1 MNVKLLLMIS
11 FLSIVAI
18 PVFSVNVQA
27 ANCLQAGST
36 GLTASIVA
44 HPAQMITGV
53 VDAAGCDLGIYV
65 GPGMDGVTIANATV
79 TNANHHG
86 ILVQDASNVVIEDS
100 LITRNGLT
108 PNGCMFGTGPN
119 ATNPCIV
126 NDYEVLLA
134 GTSNSVVKGNTV
146 SFNSADGGIALTDDG
161 PINPG
166 APKPGTVH
174 RSIGNVVTHN
184 LVENNLVGCGINI
197 ALYNSGGSATRNV
210 VTWNVVVGD
219 PPGAGPYDGQIVIST
234 NGPGE
239 TISGTFVYGNI
250 IDGSSLPGIVVHA
263 NVPGD
268 VISDTVIEANLINN
282 NGYYPPDF
290 ASPNTPVAANGTVG
304 ISLVAEASPGM
315 TSPPTVT
322 GTSIISNTVTNDKY
336 GVWTCNV
343 ANPSITQLQGNA
355 TIPLIDCHS
364 GVLMSTTTTT
374 ALTAATTST
383 PTQSPLGPSIPGF
396 PIEAIVLGLLVGGC
410 ALVLARRRSGKDP
423 Q

>member
-1 MNVKLLLMIS
+1 MKVKLLLAIS
-11 FLSIVAI
+11 FLSILAI

-27 ANCLQAGST
+27 ANCLQAGNT

-44 HPAQMITGV
+44 QPGQTITGV

-79 TNANHHG
+79 TDANHHG

-100 LITRNGLT
+100 LITRNGLK

-119 ATNPCIV
+119 ASNPCIV

-134 GTSNSVVKGNTV
+134 GTSHSIVKGNTV

-161 PINPG
+161 PLNPS
-166 APKPGTVH
+166 APKPGTAHQSVAN
-174 RSIGNVVTHN
+174 IITHN
-184 LVENNLVGCGINI
+184 LVENNLVGCGINV
-197 ALYNSGGSATRNV
+197 ALYNSGGSAIGNV
-210 VTWNVVVGD
+210 VTWNLVLGD

-268 VISDTVIEANLINN
+268 AISSTVIENNLINN
-282 NGYYPPDF
+282 NGYYPPSF

-322 GTSIISNTVTNDKY
+322 GTSVISNAITNDKY

-343 ANPSITQLQGNA
+343 ADTTITQLRGNA
-355 TIPLIDCHS
+355 TISVVDCHG
-364 GVLMSTTTTT
+364 GVPMAASTTLSST
-374 ALTAATTST
+374 A
-383 PTQSPLGPSIPGF
+383 PTQSSAAPAIPGF
-396 PIEAIVLGLLVGGC
+396 PIGVRIDQMS
-410 ALVLARRRSGKDP
+410 R
-423 Q
+423 